1 MCEYARV
8 RCCDLNVFLFLQ
20 FCFVFLVLGMSL
32 SDDKVKNSNV
42 LKVIQNSI
50 AMLNL
55 RETLLL
61 KNKFCMFEFGVGLL
75 CVLGFVVSNCV
86 TS

>member
-1 MCEYARV
+1 MCEYARGK
-8 RCCDLNVFLFLQ
+8 CCGLNVFLF
-20 FCFVFLVLGMSL
+20 CNFVSVLVLGMSL